1 MLIYNLNLRT
11 ESSLIIILNTQLIFF
26 LVKHNKKKL
35 KFGLEDKWIY
45 FLYYIISSLNG
56 RMQV

>member
-35 KFGLEDKWIY
+35 KFGLEDK
-45 FLYYIISSLNG
+45 
-56 RMQV
+56 